1 MLEHLQSFFG
11 LLVFLAACYLCSENR
26 KAVNTRLVFI
36 SLLLQFGLALILLKI
51 PAMQYLFIFLNQVV
65 LQLQLATEAGTS
77 FIFGF
82 LGGGPLPYEETIA
95 GASYVLAFRALP
107 LLLLTSVISALL
119 VYWRILP
126 WLMRVFSLVLEK
138 SLGIGGAVGLS
149 VSANAFIGMVE
160 SPLLIRPYLA
170 RLSRSELFAVMCA
183 GLATI
188 SGTML
193 ALEASVISEVVPD
206 AVGHLLSASLI
217 TLPGVILVAHLL
229 IPETGEITTGKTAI
243 GRGAD
248 SVMDAI
254 TQGTQNGLT
263 LLLNI
268 IAMIIVMVALVHLV
282 NAVLALLPT
291 IGGASITLERLLGYL
306 MSPLT
311 WLMGIPWSEASL
323 TGQLMGTKTILTEFL
338 AYLKLGQ
345 IPVDEI
351 SQRSRIIITYALC
364 GFANF
369 ISLGIMLTGL
379 TIMIPDRRNEILDLG
394 IKSLI
399 GGTIATSCTAA
410 IIGVIL

>member
-1 MLEHLQSFFG
+1 MLPSLQSLFG
-11 LLVFLAACYLCSENR
+11 LLVFLLTCYLFSEN
-26 KAVNTRLVFI
+26 KTAINTRLIIV
-36 SLLLQFGLALILLKI
+36 SLLLQFALALVLLKV
-51 PAMQYLFIFLNQVV
+51 PAMQHLFIFLNQVV

-77 FIFGF
+77 FLFGF
-82 LGGGPLPYEETIA
+82 LGGGPLPYEETVS

-119 VYWRILP
+119 VYWQILP
-126 WLMRVFSLVLEK
+126 WIMRLFSLVLER

-183 GLATI
+183 GLATV

-217 TLPGVILVAHLL
+217 TLPGVILIAHLL
-229 IPETGEITTGKTAI
+229 IPETGEITTGKTPI

-263 LLLNI
+263 LLMNI

-282 NAVLALLPT
+282 NAVLAQLPAV
-291 IGGASITLERLLGYL
+291 GGTGITLEGLLGYL
-306 MSPLT
+306 MSPVT

-345 IPVDEI
+345 IPVDEL

-379 TIMIPDRRNEILDLG
+379 IIMVPDRRNEILDLG
-394 IKSLI
+394 LKSLL
-399 GGTIATSCTAA
+399 GGTVATSCTAA

>member
-1 MLEHLQSFFG
+1 MLPSLQSLFG
-11 LLVFLAACYLCSENR
+11 LLVFLLTCYLFSEN
-26 KAVNTRLVFI
+26 KTAINTRLIIV
-36 SLLLQFGLALILLKI
+36 SLLLQFALALVLLKV
-51 PAMQYLFIFLNQVV
+51 PAMQHLFIFLNQVV

-77 FIFGF
+77 FLFGF
-82 LGGGPLPYEETIA
+82 LGGGPLPYEETVS

-119 VYWRILP
+119 VYWQILP
-126 WLMRVFSLVLEK
+126 WIMRLFSLVLER

-183 GLATI
+183 GLATV

-217 TLPGVILVAHLL
+217 TLPGVILIAHLL
-229 IPETGEITTGKTAI
+229 IPETGEITTGKTPI

-263 LLLNI
+263 LLMNI

-282 NAVLALLPT
+282 NAVLAQLPPV
-291 IGGASITLERLLGYL
+291 GGTNITLEGLLGYL
-306 MSPLT
+306 MSPVT
-311 WLMGIPWSEASL
+311 WLMGIPWAEASL

-345 IPVDEI
+345 IPVDEL

-379 TIMIPDRRNEILDLG
+379 IIMVPDRRNEILDLG
-394 IKSLI
+394 LKSLL
-399 GGTIATSCTAA
+399 GGTVATSCTAA